1 MSKEIEF
8 MITLLGLAA
17 AAALQATPVT
27 TPYTL
32 QTLPGA
38 KVHYYDV
45 NGVTGAT
52 IQSSLDSMI
61 KSQPK
66 TAGQLFTW
74 TASINVAQDTTA
86 GVCSIASAKAALDA
100 NVYLPRLRQEAQVP
114 STDLENWKAY
124 ETGLEQTALDNLTFV
139 ADRLPGIEQS
149 LVGKP
154 CDQAATIWNSS
165 IQTLMQQQQAY
176 DRKHKRPA
184 ENSANPFTSV
194 GGSPY

>member
-1 MSKEIEF
+1 
-8 MITLLGLAA
+8 MITLLALAT
-17 AAALQATPVT
+17 AAALQAAPATA
-27 TPYTL
+27 PYTL

-45 NGVTGAT
+45 SGVTGAT
-52 IQSSLDSMI
+52 IQSSLDSVI
-61 KSQPK
+61 RSQPK

-86 GVCSIASAKAALDA
+86 GVCRITSAKAALDA
-100 NVYLPRLRQEAQVP
+100 NVYLPRLTQEAQVP
-114 STDLENWKAY
+114 STDLQNWKAY

-139 ADRLPGIEQS
+139 AGRLPAIEQS

-154 CDQAATIWNSS
+154 CDQAGTIWNSS

-176 DRKHKRPA
+176 DRKHKRPSQ
-184 ENSANPFTSV
+184 NSANPFTSA

>member
-1 MSKEIEF
+1 
-8 MITLLGLAA
+8 MITVIALAT
-17 AAALQATPVT
+17 AAALQAAPAATPH
-27 TPYTL
+27 TL
-32 QTLPGA
+32 QTLPGT

-52 IQSSLDSMI
+52 IQSSLDRMI

-74 TASINVAQDTTA
+74 TASINVTQDTTA
-86 GVCSIASAKAALDA
+86 GVCRIASAKAALDA
-100 NVYLPRLRQEAQVP
+100 NVYLPRLTQQAQVP
-114 STDLENWKAY
+114 STDLDNWKVY

-176 DRKHKRPA
+176 DRKHKRPVQ
-184 ENSANPFTSV
+184 NNANPFTSAV
-194 GGSPY
+194 GSPY